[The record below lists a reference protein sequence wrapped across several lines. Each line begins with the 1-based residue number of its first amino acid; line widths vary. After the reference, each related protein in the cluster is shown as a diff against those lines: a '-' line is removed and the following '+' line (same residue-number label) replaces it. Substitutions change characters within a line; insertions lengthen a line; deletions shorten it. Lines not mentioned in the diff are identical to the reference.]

1 MSVLDGLGHYY
12 LDWDSL
18 GCIWKNIIFESF
30 EIRTSTFSFLGGVI
44 AMKFGVIAM
53 KFSMG
58 SDRNEIWSDRNE
70 I

>member
-30 EIRTSTFSFLGGVI
+30 EIRISTFSFFGGVI
-44 AMKFGVIAM
+44 AMKSGVIAM
-53 KFSMG
+53 KY
-58 SDRNEIWSDRNE
+58 E
-70 I
+70 